1 MSTTAG
7 RDQATREEV
16 VSAWR
21 RVFTWASLVAAGL
34 TALCCLGVSAALSLA
49 SAVGATFLT
58 KDSSLRPI
66 LAATLALTVAA
77 SALTFARHRR
87 PGPLIVTA
95 LAAISVYT
103 VIFVVGAGGSSG
115 ATAMADQMTNH
126 AAGHGGLGGGRLAVA
141 WTGLAVLV
149 AAQVWD
155 VVSARRCARARRVT
169 R

>member
-7 RDQATREEV
+7 LDQETREAV
-16 VSAWR
+16 VPAWR
-21 RVFTWASLVAAGL
+21 RVFAWASVVAAGF

-58 KDSSLRPI
+58 EDSSLRPI
-66 LAATLALTVAA
+66 LAATLVLTVVA

-87 PGPLIVTA
+87 PGSLIVTA

-103 VIFVVGAGGSSG
+103 VIFVIGAGGSSG

-126 AAGHGGLGGGRLAVA
+126 AAGHGGLGGGRLAIA
-141 WTGLAVLV
+141 WTGLVILV
-149 AAQVWD
+149 AAQLWD
-155 VVSARRCARARRVT
+155 VVRVRRPARARRAT

>member
-7 RDQATREEV
+7 LDQGTREAV
-16 VSAWR
+16 VPTWR
-21 RVFTWASLVAAGL
+21 RVFAWASVVAAGF
-34 TALCCLGVSAALSLA
+34 TALCCLGVSAALSLT

-58 KDSSLRPI
+58 DDSSLRPI
-66 LAATLALTVAA
+66 LGATLALTVVA

-95 LAAISVYT
+95 IAATSVYT
-103 VIFVVGAGGSSG
+103 VIFVIGAGGSSG

-126 AAGHGGLGGGRLAVA
+126 SAGHGGLGGGRLAIA

-155 VVSARRCARARRVT
+155 VVSVRRCAHAAGSR
-169 R
+169 